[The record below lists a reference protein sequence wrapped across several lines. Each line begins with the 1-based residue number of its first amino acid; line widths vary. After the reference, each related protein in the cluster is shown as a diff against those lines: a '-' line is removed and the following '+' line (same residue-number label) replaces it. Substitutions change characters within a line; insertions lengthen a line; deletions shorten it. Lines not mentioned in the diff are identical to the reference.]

1 MLAENNSIVLVDD
14 NENDIKRLSSIF
26 ADRGIGCRTFQYD
39 GISFPDEPLTGVR
52 MVFMDVNLSNSGDT
66 NSQFAVLED
75 ALRKYVSKENYFVLV
90 FWTTHVGDI
99 DNFKAFVN
107 RDGAAEEV
115 PKPMLVVP
123 LDKAQF
129 VDNQN
134 ALEYKLSQIF
144 EERLVKCLLSFD
156 EEIQKAANK
165 CLMDIVKLAPFDDS
179 WGGNTIF
186 DANVRKLFTKIA
198 IEFSGLQP
206 AKDNPDKAIK
216 EVMAPSFLYDLTEQ
230 NQDTWKTFLDMTA
243 KSDDELKAL
252 TFTGDNTPARLNT
265 ILNIDPSTAD
275 AEARGSVRKMKLDE
289 DGKNYFQNAF
299 AVTVE
304 EFIKTKMVSTT
315 NDCFVNEA
323 TIIAVEISAACDYSN
338 DKPRLHRYMLGIISK
353 RKDFNDHVSKT
364 RTRQI
369 GDHLLIVPFDF
380 IYNGEVYCM
389 VFNLNYTFNEEAT
402 ELFGKLDDKIFGLK
416 SEFMNSISD
425 CFAKHISRIGYA
437 FFK

>member
-1 MLAENNSIVLVDD
+1 
-14 NENDIKRLSSIF
+14 
-26 ADRGIGCRTFQYD
+26 
-39 GISFPDEPLTGVR
+39 
-52 MVFMDVNLSNSGDT
+52 
-66 NSQFAVLED
+66 
-75 ALRKYVSKENYFVLV
+75 
-90 FWTTHVGDI
+90 
-99 DNFKAFVN
+99 
-107 RDGAAEEV
+107 
-115 PKPMLVVP
+115 
-123 LDKAQF
+123 
-129 VDNQN
+129 
-134 ALEYKLSQIF
+134 
-144 EERLVKCLLSFD
+144 
-156 EEIQKAANK
+156 
-165 CLMDIVKLAPFDDS
+165 MDIVKLAPFDDS
-179 WGGNTIF
+179 WGENTIF

-216 EVMAPSFLYDLTEQ
+216 EVMAPSFLYDLTEL

>member
-26 ADRGIGCRTFQYD
+26 AERGIGCRTFQYD
-39 GISFPDEPLTGVR
+39 GISFPDQPLTGVR
-52 MVFMDVNLSNSGDT
+52 IAFMDVNLSNSGDT

-75 ALRKYVSKENYFVLV
+75 ALRRYVSKENYFVLV

-107 RDGAAEEV
+107 RDAAAEEV
-115 PKPMLVVP
+115 PKPMLIVP

-129 VDNQN
+129 VDDQN
-134 ALEYKLSQIF
+134 ALEDKLSLIF
-144 EERLVKCLLSFD
+144 EERLVKCLLLFD

-165 CLMDIVKLAPFDDS
+165 CLTDIVKLAPFDDS
-179 WGGNTIF
+179 WGENTIF

-216 EVMAPSFLYDLTEQ
+216 EVIAPSFLYDLTEL

-243 KSDDELKAL
+243 KSDEELKAL
-252 TFTGDNTPARLNT
+252 TFTGDNTPAKLNT

-315 NDCFVNEA
+315 NDCFFNEA

-338 DKPRLHRYMLGIISK
+338 DKPRLHRYMLGIMSK
-353 RKDFNDHVSKT
+353 RKDFNDHVSKN

-380 IYNGEVYCM
+380 IYHGEVYCM

-402 ELFGKLDDKIFGLK
+402 ELFGKLGDKIFGLK

-425 CFAKHISRIGYA
+425 CFAQHISRIGYA
-437 FFK
+437 FFR

>member
-52 MVFMDVNLSNSGDT
+52 MAFMDVNLSNSGDT

-129 VDNQN
+129 VDDQN
-134 ALEYKLSQIF
+134 ALEDKLSQIF
-144 EERLVKCLLSFD
+144 EERLVKCLLLFD

-165 CLMDIVKLAPFDDS
+165 CLTDIVKLAPFDDR
-179 WGGNTIF
+179 WGENTIF
-186 DANVRKLFTKIA
+186 DANVRNLFTKIA

-216 EVMAPSFLYDLTEQ
+216 EVIAPSFLYDLTEL

-243 KSDDELKAL
+243 KSDEELKAL
-252 TFTGDNTPARLNT
+252 TFTGDNTPAKLNT

-289 DGKNYFQNAF
+289 DGKSYFQNAF

-315 NDCFVNEA
+315 NDCFANEA

-338 DKPRLHRYMLGIISK
+338 DKPRLHRYMLGIMSK
-353 RKDFNDHVSKT
+353 RKDFNDYVNKK
-364 RTRQI
+364 RTKLI
-369 GDHLLIVPFDF
+369 GDHILIVPFDF

-389 VFNLNYTFNEEAT
+389 VFNLNYTFNEEST

-416 SEFMNSISD
+416 SEFMNYISH
-425 CFAKHISRIGYA
+425 CFAQHISRIGYA

>member
-26 ADRGIGCRTFQYD
+26 AERGIGCRTFQYD

-156 EEIQKAANK
+156 EEIQKYEMKSAVIQK
-165 CLMDIVKLAPFDDS
+165 ILK
-179 WGGNTIF
+179 
-186 DANVRKLFTKIA
+186 DA
-198 IEFSGLQP
+198 
-206 AKDNPDKAIK
+206 
-216 EVMAPSFLYDLTEQ
+216 
-230 NQDTWKTFLDMTA
+230 
-243 KSDDELKAL
+243 
-252 TFTGDNTPARLNT
+252 
-265 ILNIDPSTAD
+265 DPNS
-275 AEARGSVRKMKLDE
+275 
-289 DGKNYFQNAF
+289 
-299 AVTVE
+299 
-304 EFIKTKMVSTT
+304 
-315 NDCFVNEA
+315 
-323 TIIAVEISAACDYSN
+323 
-338 DKPRLHRYMLGIISK
+338 
-353 RKDFNDHVSKT
+353 
-364 RTRQI
+364 RTRMN
-369 GDHLLIVPFDF
+369 IV
-380 IYNGEVYCM
+380 I
-389 VFNLNYTFNEEAT
+389 
-402 ELFGKLDDKIFGLK
+402 
-416 SEFMNSISD
+416 
-425 CFAKHISRIGYA
+425 
-437 FFK
+437 